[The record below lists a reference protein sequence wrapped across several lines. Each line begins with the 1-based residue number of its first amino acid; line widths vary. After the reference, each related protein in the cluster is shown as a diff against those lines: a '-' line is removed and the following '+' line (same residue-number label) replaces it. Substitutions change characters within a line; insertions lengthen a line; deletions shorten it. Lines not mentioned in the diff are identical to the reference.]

1 MDHVKELNHDQI
13 WNCKFWHIF
22 AISGIV
28 VRTLESNLV
37 KKMDHFGEF
46 VSVLAVKIA
55 PRLFGQTIEM
65 LALVILVRT
74 LVGILVRKWTTS
86 GNSLDCKCAL
96 AVTIGHKLLC
106 QKIEILDIVILVRTL
121 ESNLVRKWTTSG
133 NYNHVKV
140 GTNCT
145 YYTVSPVHVLFSR
158 FYLDFIQILSWFYPS
173 FI

>member
-1 MDHVKELNHDQI
+1 
-13 WNCKFWHIF
+13 
-22 AISGIV
+22 
-28 VRTLESNLV
+28 
-37 KKMDHFGEF
+37 MDHFGEF
-46 VSVLAVKIA
+46 VSALAVKIA
-55 PRLFGQTIEM
+55 PRLFGQTIEI
-65 LALVILVRT
+65 LAIVILVRT

-96 AVTIGHKLLC
+96 AVKIGHRLFGQKIEILAIVILVRRLESNLVMLMNFLDRKSALGVKKGFIFFG

-145 YYTVSPVHVLFSR
+145 YYTV
-158 FYLDFIQILSWFYPS
+158 
-173 FI
+173 